1 MSIWLFIILAVA
13 IAGLC
18 FAARKSIKHDGH
30 DPHHTSQSLSPHS
43 PIYTYMEHPN
53 ETRQK

>member
-43 PIYTYMEHPN
+43 PIYTYMEHHN